1 MKLLVASFG
10 GFCATAE
17 ALIEAGTKCIVLV
30 SEPGENPDQETQL
43 GELRSLAA
51 QVVMEQCDFRVE
63 SEVEAMLERIR
74 KHHGTLV
81 AVIHTAE
88 YFSDAALAIQDPES
102 IRRVWGPKADAA
114 WFLHKHTVDRDHEL
128 GAFISYSSVASL
140 LGSVGQANSTAAN
153 AYLDELARW
162 RASQGLPGVSI
173 QWPAV
178 SGVNKGGATEQARS
192 GVTTTIGVSTV
203 KQVLRQVLGVT
214 PALLTSA
221 VQVVKPRGVLEVE
234 VMTSV
239 SSARLLRDVQ
249 VSESNS

>member
-1 MKLLVASFG
+1 M
-10 GFCATAE
+10 
-17 ALIEAGTKCIVLV
+17 
-30 SEPGENPDQETQL
+30 
-43 GELRSLAA
+43 
-51 QVVMEQCDFRVE
+51 
-63 SEVEAMLERIR
+63 
-74 KHHGTLV
+74 
-81 AVIHTAE
+81 
-88 YFSDAALAIQDPES
+88 
-102 IRRVWGPKADAA
+102 
-114 WFLHKHTVDRDHEL
+114 
-128 GAFISYSSVASL
+128 
-140 LGSVGQANSTAAN
+140 
-153 AYLDELARW
+153 
-162 RASQGLPGVSI
+162 SI

-221 VQVVKPRGVLEVE
+221 VQVVMPRGVLEVE